1 MVVSIELKRNFAD
14 FYGRDEEDDER
25 AMGQIFEG
33 VDGGGALWFKMTK
46 NWDVNTGPLARP
58 FALSHCSRIH
68 LLCTACIAHAPLR
81 SLVHSLTHSR
91 GKLSDL
97 MS

>member
-46 NWDVNTGPLARP
+46 NWDVNTGPLARR
-58 FALSHCSRIH
+58 FAFSPSAHKFTCSALLASLTLRCAH
-68 LLCTACIAHAPLR
+68 LFT
-81 SLVHSLTHSR
+81 HSLTPA
-91 GKLSDL
+91 GN
-97 MS
+97 